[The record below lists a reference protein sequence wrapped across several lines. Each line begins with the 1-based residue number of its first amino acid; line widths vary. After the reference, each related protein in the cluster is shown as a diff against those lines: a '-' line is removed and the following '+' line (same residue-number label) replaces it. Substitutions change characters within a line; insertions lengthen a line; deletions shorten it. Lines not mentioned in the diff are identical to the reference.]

1 MFLKIGPAIAVLD
14 AKAEGL
20 GVAFYWTLTYALYR
34 VMRIYNLAATQYEEH
49 IKEYAALAAS
59 FIHTILF
66 NNCQL
71 RQVEEPRRPG
81 HIARY
86 GCEYDRRSTANVF
99 HSIQPAL
106 YQTNPEPLLAGVRRL
121 PCGDRSQL
129 SAGRRHPPGN
139 ENARQKFGNK
149 KTTSRDQRAS
159 LESMSFGSDCPV
171 SLHRVGWQ
179 SIWMSGASPG

>member
-1 MFLKIGPAIAVLD
+1 MFLKIIPAIAVLD

-20 GVAFYWTLTYALYR
+20 GGAFYWTLTYALYR
-34 VMRIYNLAATQYEEH
+34 VMRIYNQDTTPQYEEH

-59 FIHTILF
+59 FIETILF

-71 RQVEEPRRPG
+71 RQVEEPSLTARPMRPG

-99 HSIQPAL
+99 RSIQPAL
-106 YQTNPEPLLAGVRRL
+106 CQTNPEPLLAGVRRL

-129 SAGRRHPPGN
+129 SAGRRHPHGN
-139 ENARQKFGNK
+139 EKRTPEVRQQENNI
-149 KTTSRDQRAS
+149 TRS
-159 LESMSFGSDCPV
+159 ES
-171 SLHRVGWQ
+171 
-179 SIWMSGASPG
+179 